1 MASHVRPQALRLAV
15 AVVVLLTLGVGGWI
29 AWQRYQERYTVTTEP
44 DSGQAVTRI
53 ITARLSGA
61 SALKVASLSGTLQAT
76 ASDVRGFGWLRSD
89 QVVKMPYSVDYFVD
103 LGGIGEG
110 QLSWSADTRTLVVD
124 APDVTVAKPN
134 IDEAGRTLT
143 ETHGMIVTRDAAAAL
158 AQRVSAVAQ
167 GRAEREARSPE
178 RLAQARELA
187 RASLARVLAA
197 PLAAA
202 GEGDVR
208 VVVTFPAERG
218 VRNAERWDVSTP
230 PAEVLGNRR

>member
-1 MASHVRPQALRLAV
+1 MASQLRPQAIRLGV
-15 AVVVLLTLGVGGWI
+15 AVVVLLALAIGGWVL
-29 AWQRYQERYTVTTEP
+29 WQRYEEKYAVTTEP

-61 SALKVASLSGTLQAT
+61 SVLKVASLSGTLQAT

-103 LGGIGEG
+103 LGGIGDG

-124 APDVTVAKPN
+124 APDVTVARPN
-134 IDEAGRTLT
+134 IDEAGRTLMQT
-143 ETHGMIVTRDAAAAL
+143 NGLYVSREAAAAL
-158 AQRVSAVAQ
+158 AQRVSTVAQ
-167 GRAEREARSPE
+167 SRAEREARSPQ

-218 VRNAERWDVSTP
+218 RRDGERWDVSTP

>member
-1 MASHVRPQALRLAV
+1 MASHVRPQALRLGV
-15 AVVVLLTLGVGGWI
+15 AVVVLLALAVGGWMV
-29 AWQRYQERYTVTTEP
+29 WQRYEERYTITTEP

-76 ASDVRGFGWLRSD
+76 ANDTRGFGWLRTD

-134 IDEAGRTLT
+134 IDEAGRTLS
-143 ETHGMIVTRDAAAAL
+143 ETHGLIVTRDAAAAL

-218 VRNAERWDVSTP
+218 SRNGERWDVSTP

>member
-1 MASHVRPQALRLAV
+1 MASQLRPQAIRLGV
-15 AVVVLLTLGVGGWI
+15 AIVVLLALAVGGWML
-29 AWQRYQERYTVTTEP
+29 WQRYEDKYTVTTEP

-103 LGGIGEG
+103 LGRIGEG
-110 QLSWSADTRTLVVD
+110 ALSWSADTRTLVVD
-124 APDVTVAKPN
+124 APDVTVARPN
-134 IDEAGRTLT
+134 IDEAGRTLVQT
-143 ETHGMIVTRDAAAAL
+143 NGLYVSREAAAAL
-158 AQRVSAVAQ
+158 AQRVSTVAQ
-167 GRAEREARSPE
+167 TRAEREARSPE

-187 RASLARVLAA
+187 RAGLARLLAA
-197 PLAAA
+197 PLVAA

-208 VVVTFPAERG
+208 VVVMFPAERG
-218 VRNAERWDVSTP
+218 VQGGERWDVSAP

>member
-1 MASHVRPQALRLAV
+1 MASHVRPQAIRLIV
-15 AVVVLLTLGVGGWI
+15 AVVVLLALGIGGWV
-29 AWQRYQERYTVTTEP
+29 AWQRYQERYVVTTEP

-61 SALKVASLSGTLQAT
+61 SALKVASLTGTLQAS
-76 ASDVRGFGWLRSD
+76 ASDTRGFGWLRSD
-89 QVVKMPYSVDYFVD
+89 QVVKMPYAVDYFVD

-134 IDEAGRTLT
+134 IDEAARTLVQT
-143 ETHGMIVTRDAAAAL
+143 NGVYVTREAAAAL
-158 AQRVSAVAQ
+158 AQRVSSVAQ
-167 GRAEREARSPE
+167 NRAEREARSPE
-178 RLAQARELA
+178 RLAQAREMA
-187 RASLARVLAA
+187 RAGLARVLAA

-202 GEGDVR
+202 GERDVR

-218 VRNAERWDVSTP
+218 LRDGERWDVSAP

>member
-15 AVVVLLTLGVGGWI
+15 AVVVLLALGLGGWI

-89 QVVKMPYSVDYFVD
+89 QVVKMPYTVDYFVD

-134 IDEAGRTLT
+134 IDEAGRTLS

-218 VRNAERWDVSTP
+218 VRNDERWDVSAR
-230 PAEVLGNRR
+230 PADVLGNRR

>member
-1 MASHVRPQALRLAV
+1 MASQLRPQALRLGV
-15 AVVVLLTLGVGGWI
+15 AVVVLVALAIGGWLLL
-29 AWQRYQERYTVTTEP
+29 QRYEERYTVTTEP

-103 LGGIGEG
+103 VGGIGAG

-124 APDVTVAKPN
+124 APDVTVARPN
-134 IDEAGRTLT
+134 VDEAGRTLVQT
-143 ETHGMIVTRDAAAAL
+143 NGLIVTRDAAAAL
-158 AQRVSAVAQ
+158 SQRVSAVAQ

-187 RASLARVLAA
+187 RAGLARLLAA
-197 PLAAA
+197 PLRAA

-208 VVVTFPAERG
+208 VVVAFPAERG
-218 VRNAERWDVSTP
+218 ASDRERWDVSPP

>member
-1 MASHVRPQALRLAV
+1 MASHVRPQAIRLAV
-15 AVVVLLTLGVGGWI
+15 AVVVLLTLGIGGWI

-134 IDEAGRTLT
+134 IDEAGRTLS

-167 GRAEREARSPE
+167 GRAAREARSPE

-218 VRNAERWDVSTP
+218 VRDGERWDVSTP

>member
-1 MASHVRPQALRLAV
+1 MASHVRPQALRLGV
-15 AVVVLLTLGVGGWI
+15 ALVVLLALAVGGWMV
-29 AWQRYQERYTVTTEP
+29 WQRYEERYTITTEP

-76 ASDVRGFGWLRSD
+76 ANDTRGFGWLRTD
-89 QVVKMPYSVDYFVD
+89 QVVKMPYLVDYFVD

-134 IDEAGRTLT
+134 IDEAGRTLS
-143 ETHGMIVTRDAAAAL
+143 ETHGLIVTRDAAAAL

-218 VRNAERWDVSTP
+218 SRNGERWDVSTP

>member
-1 MASHVRPQALRLAV
+1 MVSHVRPQAIRLAV
-15 AVVVLLTLGVGGWI
+15 AVVLLLTLGIGGWML
-29 AWQRYQERYTVTTEP
+29 WQRYEERYTVTTEP

-103 LGGIGEG
+103 VGGIGEG

-124 APDVTVAKPN
+124 APDVTVARPN
-134 IDEAGRTLT
+134 IDEAARTLI
-143 ETHGMIVTRDAAAAL
+143 ETHGMYVTRDAAAAL
-158 AQRVSAVAQ
+158 SQRVSAVAQ
-167 GRAEREARSPE
+167 ARAEREARSPE

-187 RASLARVLAA
+187 RAGLARLLAA

-218 VRNAERWDVSTP
+218 ARNGERWDVSTP

>member
-1 MASHVRPQALRLAV
+1 MASHVRPQALRLGV
-15 AVVVLLTLGVGGWI
+15 AVVVLLALAVGGW
-29 AWQRYQERYTVTTEP
+29 ALWRHYEEKYTVTTEP

-110 QLSWSADTRTLVVD
+110 ALSWSADTRTLVVD

-134 IDEAGRTLT
+134 IDEAGRTLVQT
-143 ETHGMIVTRDAAAAL
+143 NGLYVSREAASAL

-187 RASLARVLAA
+187 RAGLARVLAA

-208 VVVTFPAERG
+208 VVVTFPAERSARG
-218 VRNAERWDVSTP
+218 GERWDVSAP

>member
-1 MASHVRPQALRLAV
+1 MASHVRPQAMRLVV
-15 AVVVLLTLGVGGWI
+15 AVVVLLALAAGGWVL
-29 AWQRYQERYTVTTEP
+29 WQRYEERYTVTTEP

-61 SALKVASLSGTLQAT
+61 SALKVAALSGTLQAT

-103 LGGIGEG
+103 VGGIGEG

-124 APDVTVAKPN
+124 APDVTVARPN
-134 IDEAGRTLT
+134 IDEAARTLI
-143 ETHGMIVTRDAAAAL
+143 ETHGMYVTREAAASL
-158 AQRVSAVAQ
+158 SQRVSAVAQ
-167 GRAEREARSPE
+167 ARAEREARSPE
-178 RLAQARELA
+178 RLAQAREMARAGLA
-187 RASLARVLAA
+187 RLLAA

-218 VRNAERWDVSTP
+218 ARDRERWDVSTP

>member
-1 MASHVRPQALRLAV
+1 MASQLRPQAIRLGA
-15 AVVVLLTLGVGGWI
+15 ALLVLIALAVGGWVL
-29 AWQRYQERYTVTTEP
+29 WQRYEEKYTVTTEP

-76 ASDVRGFGWLRSD
+76 ASDVRGFGWLRTD

-103 LGGIGEG
+103 LGGIGDG

-134 IDEAGRTLT
+134 IDEAGRTLS

-167 GRAEREARSPE
+167 ARAEREARSPE

-187 RASLARVLAA
+187 RAGLARVLAA

-208 VVVTFPAERG
+208 VVVTFPAERA
-218 VRNAERWDVSTP
+218 VRNGERWDVSTP

>member
-1 MASHVRPQALRLAV
+1 MASHVRPQALRLGA
-15 AVVVLLTLGVGGWI
+15 AAVVLLALAIGGWVL
-29 AWQRYQERYTVTTEP
+29 WQRYQERYVVTTEP

-76 ASDVRGFGWLRSD
+76 ANDTRGFGWLRTD

-124 APDVTVAKPN
+124 APDVTVARPN
-134 IDEAGRTLT
+134 IDEAGRTLS
-143 ETHGMIVTRDAAAAL
+143 ETHGLIVTRDAAAAL
-158 AQRVSAVAQ
+158 AQRVSAMAQ
-167 GRAEREARSPE
+167 GRAEREARSPA

-187 RASLARVLAA
+187 RTSLARVLAA

-218 VRNAERWDVSTP
+218 SRNGERWDVSAP
-230 PAEVLGNRR
+230 PDEVLGNRR

>member
-1 MASHVRPQALRLAV
+1 MASHVRPQAIRVAV
-15 AVVVLLTLGVGGWI
+15 ATVVLLALAIGGWI
-29 AWQRYQERYTVTTEP
+29 AWQRYQERYVVTTEP

-76 ASDVRGFGWLRSD
+76 ASDTRGFGWLRSD
-89 QVVKMPYSVDYFVD
+89 QVVKMPYAVDYFVD

-124 APDVTVAKPN
+124 APDVTVARPN
-134 IDEAGRTLT
+134 IDEAARTLV
-143 ETHGMIVTRDAAAAL
+143 ETHGVYVTREAAAAL
-158 AQRVSAVAQ
+158 GQRVSAVAQ
-167 GRAEREARSPE
+167 ARAEREARSPE

-218 VRNAERWDVSTP
+218 TRDGERWDVSTP
-230 PAEVLGNRR
+230 PGEVLGNRR

>member
-1 MASHVRPQALRLAV
+1 MASQIRPQAVRLGV
-15 AVVVLLTLGVGGWI
+15 AVVVLLALAIGGWV
-29 AWQRYQERYTVTTEP
+29 AWQRYQERYVVTTEP

-61 SALKVASLSGTLQAT
+61 SALKVASLSGTLQAS
-76 ASDVRGFGWLRSD
+76 ASDTRGFGWLRSD

-103 LGGIGEG
+103 VGGIGDG

-124 APDVTVAKPN
+124 APEVTVARPN
-134 IDEAGRTLT
+134 IDEAARTLV
-143 ETHGMIVTRDAAAAL
+143 ETNGLYVSREAAAAL
-158 AQRVSAVAQ
+158 AQRVSSVAQ
-167 GRAEREARSPE
+167 ARAEREARSPE
-178 RLAQARELA
+178 RLAQAREMARAGLA
-187 RASLARVLAA
+187 RLLAA

-202 GEGDVR
+202 GERDVR

-218 VRNAERWDVSTP
+218 VRDGERWDVSAP

>member
-1 MASHVRPQALRLAV
+1 MASQLRPQAIRLGIAL
-15 AVVVLLTLGVGGWI
+15 VLLIALAGGGW
-29 AWQRYQERYTVTTEP
+29 ALWQRYEDKYTITTEP

-134 IDEAGRTLT
+134 IDEAGRTLS

-167 GRAEREARSPE
+167 TRAAREARSPE

-208 VVVTFPAERG
+208 VVVTFPPERG
-218 VRNAERWDVSTP
+218 TRNGERWDVSAP

>member
-1 MASHVRPQALRLAV
+1 MASHVRPQALRLGV
-15 AVVVLLTLGVGGWI
+15 AIVLLIALACGGW
-29 AWQRYQERYTVTTEP
+29 ALWRQYEDKYTVTTEP

-89 QVVKMPYSVDYFVD
+89 QVVKMPYAVDYFVD
-103 LGGIGEG
+103 LGRIGEG
-110 QLSWSADTRTLVVD
+110 ALSWSADTRTLVVD

-134 IDEAGRTLT
+134 IDEAGRTLVQT
-143 ETHGMIVTRDAAAAL
+143 NGLYVSREAAAAL

-167 GRAEREARSPE
+167 TRAEREARSPE

-187 RASLARVLAA
+187 RAGLARLLAA

-218 VRNAERWDVSTP
+218 RRDSERWDVSAP
-230 PAEVLGNRR
+230 PADVLGNRR

>member
-15 AVVVLLTLGVGGWI
+15 AVVVLLALAAGGWVL
-29 AWQRYQERYTVTTEP
+29 WQRYQERYVVTTEP

-76 ASDVRGFGWLRSD
+76 ANDARGFGWLRSD

-103 LGGIGEG
+103 LGGIGKG

-134 IDEAGRTLT
+134 IDEAGRTLS
-143 ETHGMIVTRDAAAAL
+143 ETHGLIVTRDAAAAL

-167 GRAEREARSPE
+167 SRAEREARSPE

-202 GEGDVR
+202 GQGDVR

-218 VRNAERWDVSTP
+218 RRDGERWDVSAP